1 MNPYYIRIHY
11 IFIFGTAVEVDA
23 EFNHYFKHL
32 CKVFENSYSNCLSLF
47 YIFNVN
53 WKRDSESFI
62 HEFHFRLCTL
72 STFVDH
78 KPLVFSSFDF
88 LFFFWGGGR
97 RGTIKQF
104 IWNQFELKRFKNKN
118 KEKHINE
125 QSAVAFDTHCLTMC
139 YSYPTFIE
147 PNSFISNWITF
158 HLTTFCYL
166 RVPNPPTRPYPP
178 IYQRDSI
185 ELNQFCT
192 VQWQ

>member
-1 MNPYYIRIHY
+1 MQNSIITLNIYVKCLKIPIQIAFPC
-11 IFIFGTAVEVDA
+11 FI
-23 EFNHYFKHL
+23 NSMSI
-32 CKVFENSYSNCLSLF
+32 ENETISLSFMRSTFACVPLVHSSVIDTF
-47 YIFNVN
+47 YIQ
-53 WKRDSESFI
+53 FI
-62 HEFHFRLCTL
+62 HA
-72 STFVDH
+72 FVDH
-78 KPLVFSSFDF
+78 EPLVFSSFKF
-88 LFFFWGGGR
+88 LFFFWGGG

-147 PNSFISNWITF
+147 PNNFISNWITF

-166 RVPNPPTRPYPP
+166 PVPNPPTRPYPP

>member
-1 MNPYYIRIHY
+1 MQNSIITLNIYVKCLKIPIQIAFPC
-11 IFIFGTAVEVDA
+11 FI
-23 EFNHYFKHL
+23 YSMSI
-32 CKVFENSYSNCLSLF
+32 ENETISLSF
-47 YIFNVN
+47 M
-53 WKRDSESFI
+53 S
-62 HEFHFRLCTL
+62 
-72 STFVDH
+72 STFACV
-78 KPLVFSSFDF
+78 PLVLLLIINHLYF
-88 LFFFWGGGR
+88 LHLIFYFFLGGGR

-147 PNSFISNWITF
+147 PNNFISNWITF

-166 RVPNPPTRPYPP
+166 PVPNPPTRPYPP